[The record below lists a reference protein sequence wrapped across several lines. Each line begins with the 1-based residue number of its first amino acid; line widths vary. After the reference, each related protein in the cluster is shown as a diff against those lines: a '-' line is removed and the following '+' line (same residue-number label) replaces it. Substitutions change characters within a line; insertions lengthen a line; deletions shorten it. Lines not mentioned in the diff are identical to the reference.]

1 MVKTKRGG
9 MYASSTADGCMH
21 ILFLETNHIVR
32 KVFLIAIITH
42 PGVIVL
48 MPSMA

>member
-1 MVKTKRGG
+1 
-9 MYASSTADGCMH
+9 MYASSAANGCMH
-21 ILFLETNHIVR
+21 ILFLETNPIVS
-32 KVFLIAIITH
+32 KVFLITIITH